1 MTLLSKELISEVLC
15 RQLKRHNPI
24 FEKVI
29 ECAYN
34 KEWGGLHINYLGT
47 NGVIYGYLINLYEF
61 AHKCKQWA
69 NSKGYD
75 VLQCVLTDGKS
86 WVQLC
91 EYNNMELRNKLSH
104 YIHGNCEVEAIF
116 KACEWIMEKTK

>member
-1 MTLLSKELISEVLC
+1 MTLPSKELLSEVL
-15 RQLKRHNPI
+15 
-24 FEKVI
+24 EKYLEGGKI
-29 ECAYN
+29 N
-34 KEWGGLHINYLGT
+34 KY
-47 NGVIYGYLINLYEF
+47 YLIKDERHLLRLILSDKTDCWSYDINIYELS
-61 AHKCKQWA
+61 HKCKEWA

-104 YIHGNCEVEAIF
+104 YIHGNCEVEAII
-116 KACEWIMEKTK
+116 KMCEYIMEQTNAN